1 MLDILASYGITVN
14 MRGIPNVSDPDS
26 QLFAALAD
34 QERRLLL
41 ERLAEGPAPVH
52 ALVAATRISRSA
64 VSQHLGVLRRAGLV
78 RSDRRGREIVYSRV
92 DEGLTSARE
101 WLAHFRQKQLGRL
114 APIGEV
120 PLHISAIAVPVV
132 DQDRARVFYI
142 ETLGFELVSD
152 RAVNHWRWISLLP
165 PGGSCAIG
173 LVSAP
178 AAGIW
183 TGVSLLTSQLDELYR
198 RWAQRGVTFDA
209 PPTMQAW
216 HARTAIFADI
226 DRNRYQLVEVP
237 SSL

>member
-1 MLDILASYGITVN
+1 
-14 MRGIPNVSDPDS
+14 MRGVPNISDPDS

-41 ERLAEGPAPVH
+41 ERLAGGPAPVH
-52 ALVAATRISRSA
+52 VLASASKISRSA

-78 RSDRRGREIVYSRV
+78 RSERRGREIVYSRV

-114 APIGEV
+114 APTGEV
-120 PLHISAIAVPVV
+120 PLHVSAIAVPVV
-132 DQDRARVFYI
+132 DLDRARAFYI
-142 ETLGFELVSD
+142 QTLGFELVTD
-152 RAVNHWRWISLLP
+152 RTVKHWRWISLLP

-178 AAGIW
+178 TAGIW

-198 RWAQRGVTFDA
+198 RWAQRGVAFDG
-209 PPTMQAW
+209 PPTMQTW

>member
-1 MLDILASYGITVN
+1 
-14 MRGIPNVSDPDS
+14 MRGVPNVSDPDS

-41 ERLAEGPAPVH
+41 ERLAAGPAPVY
-52 ALVAATRISRSA
+52 ALVSATRISRSA

-78 RSDRRGREIVYSRV
+78 RSERRGREIVYSRV
-92 DEGLTSARE
+92 DEGLISARE
-101 WLAHFRQKQLGRL
+101 WLAHFRHTQLGRL
-114 APIGEV
+114 APTGEV
-120 PLHISAIAVPVV
+120 PLHVSAIAVPVV
-132 DQDRARVFYI
+132 DQDRARAFYI
-142 ETLGFELVSD
+142 ETLGFEIVTD
-152 RAVNHWRWISLLP
+152 RTVNHWRWISLLP

-178 AAGIW
+178 SAGIW

-198 RWAQRGVTFDA
+198 RWAQRGVTFDG

-216 HARTAIFADI
+216 NARTAIFADI